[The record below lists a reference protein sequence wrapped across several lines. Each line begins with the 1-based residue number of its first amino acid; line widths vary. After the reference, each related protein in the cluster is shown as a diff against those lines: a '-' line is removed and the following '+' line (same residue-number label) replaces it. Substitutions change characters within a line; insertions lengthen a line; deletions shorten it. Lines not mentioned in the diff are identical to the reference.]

1 MLDCVAQTP
10 AYGAWLMDCDYGPSY
25 RYHERV
31 VKLLQWHRPPSRW
44 RLKSPAHVFG
54 IDALDAVYPDA
65 KFVIT
70 HRDVTKVIP
79 SVASVETAVVRMY
92 TGQADPKYFGRHCLE
107 DWDRGLRR
115 FIAFRDR
122 VGEDRFYD
130 IAFDDLQSDPIGSVR
145 GLYEWLGEDLPPSTT
160 AAMQAWW
167 DDSQGDRET
176 GGGHKYAPEDF
187 GLDADELTE
196 RFAYYGER
204 FPIARPRSAR

>member
-1 MLDCVAQTP
+1 M
-10 AYGAWLMDCDYGPSY
+10 
-25 RYHERV
+25 
-31 VKLLQWHRPPSRW
+31 
-44 RLKSPAHVFG
+44 
-54 IDALDAVYPDA
+54 YPDA

-92 TGQADPKYFGRHCLE
+92 TGKADPLYFGRHCE
-107 DWDRGLRR
+107 ETWDIALRR

-130 IAFDDLQSDPIGSVR
+130 IAFDDLQADPIGSVR
-145 GLYEWLGEDLPPSTT
+145 GLYEWLGEELPPETA

-167 DDSQGDRET
+167 DASQSDRES
-176 GGGHKYAPEDF
+176 GGGHHYTPEEF
-187 GLDADELTE
+187 GLDADELQE

-204 FPIARPRSAR
+204 FPIARPRRT